1 MIKKIDI
8 DSSDFVGLFARVS
21 DDVAIFSS
29 SFDTKTADDISLFLK
44 VKAVRADLNGI
55 NLAGSLVTMNS
66 NGIIM
71 PRESRIEPDELGGRN
86 VLYLKDKVNAMG
98 NDILTNDRGAIIHK
112 NFGKSSMKEIQDALD
127 VEVIKGEIGGVK
139 TVGSVSVLTP
149 KGMLVTPTA
158 DEDEMKRL
166 SLFFK
171 VPIKQATANFGSI
184 YVGSAMM
191 ANSSGVIVGT
201 TTTPIELGRIDEALS

>member
-21 DDVAIFSS
+21 DDIAIFSRN
-29 SFDTKTADDISLFLK
+29 FDSKTADDISLFLK
-44 VKAVRADLNGI
+44 VKAIRADLNGI
-55 NLAGSLVTMNS
+55 NLAGSLVSMNS

-71 PRESRIEPDELGGRN
+71 PRESRIESDELGGRN
-86 VLYLKDKVNAMG
+86 VVYLKDKVNAMG

-112 NFGKSSMKEIQDALD
+112 NFGKSSLKEIQDALD
-127 VEVIKGEIGGVK
+127 VEVLKSEIGGVK

-158 DEDEMKRL
+158 DEEEMKRL
-166 SLFFK
+166 SQFFK

>member
-98 NDILTNDRGAIIHK
+98 NDILTNDRGAIVHK

-127 VEVIKGEIGGVK
+127 VEVIKGEIGGVR

>member
-29 SFDTKTADDISLFLK
+29 SFDTKTADNISLFLK

>member
-8 DSSDFVGLFARVS
+8 DSSDFVGLFARVA
-21 DDVAIFSS
+21 DDIAIFSRT
-29 SFDTKTADDISLFLK
+29 FDSKTADDISLFLK

-55 NLAGSLVTMNS
+55 NLAGSLVSMNS

-71 PRESRIEPDELGGRN
+71 PRESRIESDELGGRN
-86 VLYLKDKVNAMG
+86 VVYLKDKVNAMG
-98 NDILTNDRGAIIHK
+98 NDILANDRGAIIHK
-112 NFGKSSMKEIQDALD
+112 NFGKSSMKAIQDALD
-127 VEVIKGEIGGVK
+127 VEVIKGDIGGVK

-158 DEDEMKRL
+158 GEEEMKRL

>member
-21 DDVAIFSS
+21 DDIAIFSR
-29 SFDTKTADDISLFLK
+29 SFDSKTADDISLFLK
-44 VKAVRADLNGI
+44 VKAIRANLNGI
-55 NLAGSLVTMNS
+55 NLAGSLVSMNS

-71 PRESRIEPDELGGRN
+71 PRESRIESDELGGRN
-86 VLYLKDKVNAMG
+86 VVYLKDKVNAMG

-112 NFGKSSMKEIQDALD
+112 NFGKSSLKEIQDALD
-127 VEVIKGEIGGVK
+127 VEVLKSEIGGVK

-158 DEDEMKRL
+158 DEEEMKRL
-166 SLFFK
+166 SQFFK

>member
-21 DDVAIFSS
+21 DDIAIFSR
-29 SFDTKTADDISLFLK
+29 SFDSKTADDISLFLK
-44 VKAVRADLNGI
+44 VKAIRADLNGI
-55 NLAGSLVTMNS
+55 NLAGSLVSMNS

-71 PRESRIEPDELGGRN
+71 PRESRIESDELGGRN
-86 VLYLKDKVNAMG
+86 VVYLKDKVNAMG

-112 NFGKSSMKEIQDALD
+112 NFGKSSLKEIQDALD
-127 VEVIKGEIGGVK
+127 VEVLKSEIGGVK

-158 DEDEMKRL
+158 DEEEMKRL
-166 SLFFK
+166 SQFFK

>member
-127 VEVIKGEIGGVK
+127 VEVIKGEIGGVR